1 MPLLPRGAFKRSHT
15 PPGPWVSCKR
25 NCMENRSYRVELRVP
40 GKLAFVPVARLTT
53 SSLAL
58 QAGCTLGEARKVT
71 QAVTEV
77 LRCLIR
83 SSAGRLRPAILL
95 DFFVSSSRIAVEV
108 RKDEDAPE
116 ALDLW
121 LLAAD
126 CGGQMQL
133 LRLSQLV
140 DAIDINW
147 DRRRGVSVTL
157 TKWRGAGGSW
167 VA

>member
-1 MPLLPRGAFKRSHT
+1 
-15 PPGPWVSCKR
+15 
-25 NCMENRSYRVELRVP
+25 MESWSYRVELRVP

-58 QAGCTLGEARKVT
+58 QTGFTFAEARKVT

-83 SSAGRLRPAILL
+83 SSAGRPRPVMVLNFL
-95 DFFVSSSRIAVEV
+95 VSSSRIAVEM
-108 RKDEDAPE
+108 RKDEDGPE

-157 TKWRGAGGSW
+157 TKYRRESS
-167 VA
+167 